1 MLQDKPSLYAAY
13 RFFFT
18 KSKSQ
23 PGVIKKWLI
32 KKGISFKEIDDLES
46 TLKIVFINKYYSY
59 THNKIEF
66 FTYMWTAFNQ
76 EVLNYFQAKKLLKN
90 SSEFLLEEQTV
101 NKETGEPIQ
110 INIGYTP
117 SDHTNIDGTYDVE
130 KFFSGLTGQEADIC
144 RLKFFNGYSELE
156 ISRHFNRPLSEI
168 KKDIASIQ
176 NKYSCFFHR
185 GINN

>member
-1 MLQDKPSLYAAY
+1 MSQDKPSLYAAY

-32 KKGISFKEIDDLES
+32 KKGINFKEIDDLES

-76 EVLNYFQAKKLLKN
+76 
-90 SSEFLLEEQTV
+90 
-101 NKETGEPIQ
+101 
-110 INIGYTP
+110 
-117 SDHTNIDGTYDVE
+117 
-130 KFFSGLTGQEADIC
+130 
-144 RLKFFNGYSELE
+144 
-156 ISRHFNRPLSEI
+156 
-168 KKDIASIQ
+168 
-176 NKYSCFFHR
+176 
-185 GINN
+185 